1 MKQLIVGFAEVQITP
16 PLGVF
21 LDGYFQDRFADGVLD
36 ELYMQATAFSIG
48 GKLCVLVTADLIGIY
63 RENIELL
70 RKSVAR
76 ATGMDA
82 CSIFIT
88 CSHTHTGPAV
98 LKNEKHAGDSAYFAF
113 FSERLSD
120 VIKRAIADCKPAKL
134 GYAVG
139 NAPRIAFIR
148 RFRMK
153 NGSVRTNPGVNNPEI
168 VSPIGEA
175 DERVS
180 VIRIDRK
187 GVETI
192 VIANFGVHPDVVGGT
207 KLSADYPGFFR
218 RTLRAALGDVKCAF
232 INGAQGDI
240 NHVNVF
246 PRPGDGNGMFRDF
259 DDVDRGYAHAR
270 HMGNVIAAGV
280 LQVYEK
286 VQYIDVD
293 SISCA
298 EKLVHVPANRP
309 KASELPLAHRYHE
322 LHLAGRDDEIPFSGM
337 ELTTEVARAGRI
349 VALENG
355 PDFFEIPVTALRIG
369 RIVLIGFG
377 GEPFGDIGRA
387 VRENPSYEWTIPCAI
402 TNGYEGY
409 FPTMNA
415 YTEGGYEAAS
425 SNFAAGVAE
434 ILMDEGKKLANSIL

>member
-1 MKQLIVGFAEVQITP
+1 MKQLQVGFAEVQITP

-21 LDGYFQDRFADGVLD
+21 MAGYFQDRFADGILD
-36 ELYMQATAFSIG
+36 DLFMQATAFSIG
-48 GKLCVLVTADLIGIY
+48 GKICVLVTADLIGIY
-63 RENIELL
+63 RENIDLL
-70 RKSVAR
+70 RKSAASAAGIDER
-76 ATGMDA
+76 
-82 CSIFIT
+82 SIFIT
-88 CSHTHTGPAV
+88 CSHTHTGPSV
-98 LKNEKHAGDSAYFAF
+98 LKNEKYAGDSAYFAF

-120 VIKRAIADCKPAKL
+120 VIKWAIADCKPAKL
-134 GYAVG
+134 GYGVG

-153 NGSVRTNPGVNNPEI
+153 DGSVRTNPGVNNPEI
-168 VSPIGEA
+168 VSPIGEV

-180 VIRIDRK
+180 VIRIDRE
-187 GVETI
+187 GAETI

-207 KLSADYPGFFR
+207 KISADYPGFFR
-218 RTLRAALGDVKCAF
+218 RTLKAALGNVKCAF
-232 INGAQGDI
+232 INGAQGDV

-246 PRPGDGNGMFRDF
+246 PRPADSNGTFRDF
-259 DDVDRGYAHAR
+259 DDVDRGYAHSR

-286 VQYIDVD
+286 IQYIDVD
-293 SISCA
+293 SIDCA
-298 EKLVHVPANRP
+298 EQLVHIPSNRP

-322 LHLAGRDDEIPFSGM
+322 LHLAGRDDEIPFFGM
-337 ELTTEVARAGRI
+337 ELTTEVARAERI
-349 VALENG
+349 VKLENG
-355 PDFFEIPVTALRIG
+355 PDFFEIPVTALRLG
-369 RIVLIGFG
+369 KLALVGFG
-377 GEPFGDIGRA
+377 GEPFCDIGRG
-387 VRENPSYEWTIPCAI
+387 VRENPNYECVIPCAI

-434 ILMDEGKKLANSIL
+434 ILIEEGKTLANSIL